1 MTHGKRRRQR
11 STWIVA
17 GALVLFM
24 ALVVGRSLR
33 ISSYR
38 CSVCINFRSEGVCR
52 TVDAPTAHEA
62 RSSAATNACAFLA
75 SGVTDS
81 LACER
86 TQPTT
91 TQCSAIN

>member
-1 MTHGKRRRQR
+1 MTRSKRSRKR
-11 STWIVA
+11 SGWIVA
-17 GALVLFM
+17 AALILFM
-24 ALVVGRSLR
+24 AFVVYRSTR
-33 ISSYR
+33 ISGYR
-38 CSVCINFRSEGVCR
+38 CTVCINFRGEGVCR
-52 TVDAPTAHEA
+52 TVDGPTEQEA
-62 RSSAATNACAFLA
+62 RSSAITNACAFLA

>member
-1 MTHGKRRRQR
+1 MTQGKRSRKR
-11 STWIVA
+11 SGWIVA
-17 GALVLFM
+17 GALLLFM
-24 ALVVGRSLR
+24 AFVVYRSMR
-33 ISSYR
+33 VSGYR
-38 CSVCINFRSEGVCR
+38 CTVCINSRGEGVCR
-52 TVDAPTAHEA
+52 TVDGPTEHEA
-62 RSSAATNACAFLA
+62 RSSAITNACAFLA